1 MEENLRHQLETTFS
15 TCRRSPRVLER
26 TLKETPTTVKKVLVE
41 KTIYPENP
49 VAENTKNS
57 FGFGDSPEGNID

>member
-1 MEENLRHQLETTFS
+1 MIFF
-15 TCRRSPRVLER
+15 VLGV
-26 TLKETPTTVKKVLVE
+26 TYLILLFKTKIYKLGKTKPVLVE